1 MLERSESF
9 GRLAFKEIGESQ
21 VRMYFRNF
29 RREASKML
37 QRLNCFAPL
46 LCIERPARIVGIA
59 INVGFPL
66 VSNRER
72 SERK

>member
-1 MLERSESF
+1 
-9 GRLAFKEIGESQ
+9 
-21 VRMYFRNF
+21 MYFRDL

-46 LCIERPARIVGIA
+46 LRAERLTRIVGIA
-59 INVGFPL
+59 IDVGLLL

-72 SERK
+72 SESK